1 MEVNETVR
9 ADVVVLGA
17 GPGGSTL
24 AAILAAHGADV
35 VLVERDTFPRD
46 KLCGEFL
53 SYDALPVLE
62 RTGALA
68 GIERRGARPIAACR
82 VLTPSRAYEFALPSP
97 ARAISRLALDEILF
111 QSALARGARS
121 MSGWTVSS
129 VDPRART
136 VDASNGETSVR
147 IEAPVLAGAWGRWG
161 RIDRQLA
168 RTFTEE
174 RKHRYFGFKR
184 HYRVEGRDDRAI
196 ELLSYRDGYLGVN
209 AIEGGATNICGLVHQ
224 RRLAGHR
231 GGWETFV
238 EQLRTEGP
246 QLESLFAGATPEQ
259 DEFLSCEPVI
269 FAARE
274 PVEEGMFLV
283 GDAAG
288 IIDPLAGNGMA
299 MAIQSAAIAAPLI
312 LARINRED
320 DDAPLRAYTAA
331 WHTAFDSRLRWS
343 RRIAVL
349 LSRPALL
356 HAAIAARPAPSIG
369 AWLLRRTR
377 ADARTAESIAREAF
391 ES

>member
-1 MEVNETVR
+1 MEVKETVR

-24 AAILAAHGADV
+24 AAILAARGADV
-35 VLVERDTFPRD
+35 LLVERDTFPRD

-68 GIERRGARPIAACR
+68 GIEQRGARPIAACR
-82 VLTPSRAYEFALPSP
+82 VVTPSRVCEFALPLP
-97 ARAISRLALDEILF
+97 ARAISRLALDGILF
-111 QSALARGARS
+111 QNAITHGARA
-121 MSGWTVSS
+121 MAGWTVNS
-129 VDPRART
+129 VNARART
-136 VDASNGETSVR
+136 VDASRGETTVR
-147 IEAPVLAGAWGRWG
+147 IEARVLAGAWGRWG

-174 RKHRYFGFKR
+174 REHRYFGFKR
-184 HYRVEGRDDRAI
+184 HYRVDGRDDRAV

-231 GGWETFV
+231 GGWDTFV
-238 EQLRTEGP
+238 EQLRSEGP
-246 QLESLFAGATPEQ
+246 QIESLFAGATPEQ
-259 DEFLSCEPVI
+259 DDFLSCEPVI

-299 MAIQSAAIAAPLI
+299 MAIQSAAIAAPMI

-320 DDAPLRAYTAA
+320 DDAPLRAYTAS
-331 WHTAFDSRLRWS
+331 WHNAFDSRLRWS

-356 HAAIAARPAPSIG
+356 HAAIAAVPAPSIG
-369 AWLLRRTR
+369 AWLLGRTR
-377 ADARTAESIAREAF
+377 ADARTAETIAREAF